1 MLLLVCSSSYS
12 TPHTSFGAKKP
23 EVGIPTKTKRHNLAV
38 IKTDRIL
45 RHRLTDRLFHWTT
58 AACILVLL
66 ATSLLPIFG
75 LKFNWVKPHW
85 IAGLILTAA
94 VLLHI
99 VRAFTT
105 LQMRNMWLGIDECM
119 TAASRELSTVSG
131 KEIESARYGK
141 YSVAQKVFHLAAS
154 IVVLLTIATG
164 IIMMIGIDT
173 PFWERNPYFVSERM
187 RGLIFVIHGFATL
200 TSITMIIVHIYFA
213 IRPEKL
219 YFTRSMIRGWIT
231 RDEYEENHD
240 PILWREEDL

>member
-1 MLLLVCSSSYS
+1 M
-12 TPHTSFGAKKP
+12 
-23 EVGIPTKTKRHNLAV
+23 

-75 LKFNWVKPHW
+75 LKFDWVKPHW
-85 IAGLILTAA
+85 IAGLILCLMGVGFYFLTAA

-119 TAASRELSTVSG
+119 TAASRELSTVNG

-154 IVVLLTIATG
+154 IVVLLAIATG